1 MCLIYYKKLL
11 SREKEYEIIQIRNM
25 DDIISGLTKLSS
37 KTDEEEYIHLL
48 DVIERYKTLTI
59 SEEYS
64 FIREIYSL
72 IKRYN
77 ESFLRD
83 LEEHNEACI
92 AIKNY
97 TKELLV
103 LFTNS
108 TDTKYI
114 LNLSYRLFNLIK
126 QEVDDRSNE
135 QMQGENSE
143 GENSEGENSEGETS
157 QGESFNC
164 TSEGENSEGENS
176 EGEKEEMEM

>member
-1 MCLIYYKKLL
+1 
-11 SREKEYEIIQIRNM
+11 M

-48 DVIERYKTLTI
+48 DVIERYRTLTI

-77 ESFLRD
+77 ESFIRD
-83 LEEHNEACI
+83 LEEHNDSCI

-114 LNLSYRLFNLIK
+114 LNLSNRLFNLIK
-126 QEVDDRSNE
+126 QEVDNRSNE

-143 GENSEGENSEGETS
+143 GGSSEGETS

-176 EGEKEEMEM
+176 EGEKSEGEKSEGEKSEGENEEMEM

>member
-1 MCLIYYKKLL
+1 MSLIYYKKLL

-92 AIKNY
+92 TIKNY

-143 GENSEGENSEGETS
+143 GENSEGENSEGDTS

-164 TSEGENSEGENS
+164 TSEGENSEGE
-176 EGEKEEMEM
+176 KEEMEM